1 MVYCLTSQKAWDSN
15 ERRSKNAI
23 DLILTAPD
31 NIAKGYLTSMLVSK
45 TISSINERCKN
56 IVEEKEEDRPK
67 EEKEEASK
75 EGDKEDI
82 ALDPEMTKEY
92 YLKSF
97 EYKGKVITLKNS
109 EWVHLPLSLHM
120 LMIRELRS
128 FCQPRAER
136 EIKKIIDLKEKSKPA
151 TVESLTL
158 TGKDGLIVE
167 HDDGSVT
174 NMTFEDTKMALEI
187 HKRLNNTNKEKFEKT
202 FASSNEKAQQMI
214 QYFQE
219 RLKRDLV

>member
-1 MVYCLTSQKAWDSN
+1 MNGNISGTYMTEHFFIDDFNQK
-15 ERRSKNAI
+15 
-23 DLILTAPD
+23 
-31 NIAKGYLTSMLVSK
+31 
-45 TISSINERCKN
+45 SIFFK
-56 IVEEKEEDRPK
+56 
-67 EEKEEASK
+67 AH
-75 EGDKEDI
+75 G
-82 ALDPEMTKEY
+82 LDPFQFDY
-92 YLKSF
+92 YSI
-97 EYKGKVITLKNS
+97 EQTY
-109 EWVHLPLSLHM
+109 SLININNFDY
-120 LMIRELRS
+120 LINVS
-128 FCQPRAER
+128 PF
-136 EIKKIIDLKEKSKPA
+136 DLKEKSKPA

-202 FASSNEKAQQMI
+202 FTSSNEKAQQMI

>member
-1 MVYCLTSQKAWDSN
+1 MKEEA
-15 ERRSKNAI
+15 RNAI

-31 NIAKGYLTSMLVSK
+31 NVAKGYLTSMLASK
-45 TISSINERCKN
+45 TISSISERCKN
-56 IVEEKEEDRPK
+56 IVEEKEDDRPK

-97 EYKGKVITLKNS
+97 EYKGKVITLKKLGMGAS
-109 EWVHLPLSLHM
+109 APVSAYVDDKRTEIFLSA
-120 LMIRELRS
+120 E
-128 FCQPRAER
+128 QAER

-167 HDDGSVT
+167 HDDESVT

-219 RLKRDLV
+219 RLKRELV

>member
-1 MVYCLTSQKAWDSN
+1 MKEEART
-15 ERRSKNAI
+15 AI
-23 DLILTAPD
+23 DLIFNAPD
-31 NIAKGYLTSMLVSK
+31 NVAKGYLTSILASK
-45 TISSINERCKN
+45 TISSISERCKS
-56 IVEEKEEDRPK
+56 IAEEKEEDRPK

-75 EGDKEDI
+75 EADKEDI

-97 EYKGKVITLKNS
+97 EYKGKVVTLKKLGMGAS
-109 EWVHLPLSLHM
+109 APVSAYVDDKRTEIFLSA
-120 LMIRELRS
+120 E
-128 FCQPRAER
+128 QAER

-167 HDDGSVT
+167 HDDGSTT

-187 HKRLNNTNKEKFEKT
+187 HKRLNNTNREKFEKT
-202 FASSNEKAQQMI
+202 FAASNEKALQMI

>member
-1 MVYCLTSQKAWDSN
+1 MKEEA
-15 ERRSKNAI
+15 RNAI

-31 NIAKGYLTSMLVSK
+31 NVAKGYLTSMLASK
-45 TISSINERCKN
+45 TISLINERCKN

-97 EYKGKVITLKNS
+97 EYKGKVITLKKLGMGAS
-109 EWVHLPLSLHM
+109 APVSAYVDDKRTEIFLSA
-120 LMIRELRS
+120 E
-128 FCQPRAER
+128 QAER